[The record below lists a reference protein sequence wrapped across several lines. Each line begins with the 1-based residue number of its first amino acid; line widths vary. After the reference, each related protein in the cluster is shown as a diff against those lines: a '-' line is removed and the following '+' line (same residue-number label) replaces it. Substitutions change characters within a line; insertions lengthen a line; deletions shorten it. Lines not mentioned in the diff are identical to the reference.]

1 MSAKKA
7 ATISRKL
14 PARYAPS
21 TKATAAS
28 RQTPDLRAAF
38 AIVRAG
44 VLGRGHAAS
53 DPVAAGL
60 SSAGLAAAGL
70 AAGKS
75 AGISAV
81 SAASSA

>member
-14 PARYAPS
+14 SARYAPS
-21 TKATAAS
+21 TRAIATS

-44 VLGRGHAAS
+44 VLGRGHGAS
-53 DPVAAGL
+53 GPVAAW
-60 SSAGLAAAGL
+60 LAPAGL

-75 AGISAV
+75 AV
-81 SAASSA
+81 RTASSA